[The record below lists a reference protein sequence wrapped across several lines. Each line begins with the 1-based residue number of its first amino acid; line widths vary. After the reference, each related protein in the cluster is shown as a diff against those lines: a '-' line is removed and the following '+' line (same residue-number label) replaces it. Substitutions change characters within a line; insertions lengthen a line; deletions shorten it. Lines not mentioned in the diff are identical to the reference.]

1 MIFDEPHSYDLK
13 KGTSGKAIK
22 DWVVVYARRDTLTA
36 ALAKQATY
44 SRYTGKP
51 DGPGGVVRVGGP
63 GWGAVL
69 GHDGRVWLA
78 GPDFPATSVEAVDPA
93 TRKAPDRQQ
102 RQQ

>member
-1 MIFDEPHSYDLK
+1 
-13 KGTSGKAIK
+13 
-22 DWVVVYARRDTLTA
+22 
-36 ALAKQATY
+36 
-44 SRYTGKP
+44 
-51 DGPGGVVRVGGP
+51 VVRVGGP